1 MKANRIFV
9 LALVVGLI
17 FAFSDTVLGDGT
29 DPRPDKSN
37 AEIDARLLITGSFT
51 ARKFKQGNDYECEVI
66 AKLKLIHSNGF
77 ETTGEVTLKLI
88 QPISGTP
95 IYLYT
100 VEQLKETFKK
110 KIGAADILPKGI
122 AGSKLTLTD
131 LNIIS
136 IENRDNFDHATIHGW
151 VAIRVE
157 P

>member
-29 DPRPDKSN
+29 DPVPDRSN
-37 AEIDARLLITGSFT
+37 VEIDERLLITGNFT
-51 ARKFKQGNDYECEVI
+51 ARKFKQGNDYKCEVI

-77 ETTGEVTLKLI
+77 ETTGEVKLKLI
-88 QPISGTP
+88 QPISDKLICT
-95 IYLYT
+95 YT
-100 VEQLKETFKK
+100 LKELKDMFKK
-110 KIGAADILPKGI
+110 KIKANDILPKGI

-131 LNIIS
+131 LIIKS
-136 IENRDNFDHATIHGW
+136 RENCINFDLATIHGW